1 MKVFKSNSFQSR
13 YPFQHPCKRCRDS
26 DAGSVVTN
34 SSSLTAGLQ
43 TISTGAC
50 FASCV
55 THMIMIDIPI
65 HNIFINM
72 IDIIPTRRVVL
83 PILSQAVM

>member
-13 YPFQHPCKRCRDS
+13 YPFQHPFKRCRDS

-50 FASCV
+50 LMSD
-55 THMIMIDIPI
+55 THEQIDIPLLLI
-65 HNIFINM
+65 
-72 IDIIPTRRVVL
+72 TY
-83 PILSQAVM
+83 